1 MRCACWKFPPSCVA
15 PSWCLSGQQH
25 LTVQTMQGTGLQL
38 ATTAGQPTLQVDQ
51 TLTLELPSQPG
62 EKKRRMACT
71 CPNCKD
77 ADKRCVCC
85 SCLCLRGVFFLIQ
98 FFSLRVLRVLV
109 SGLGRWGR
117 GNTSATSPDVRRP
130 SGKRRCSERTCAC
143 TPASGP
149 SSAAGFSAANAS
161 RAATSCSDTPGR
173 TQVRPPP
180 ERRRRWAFKTR

>member
-1 MRCACWKFPPSCVA
+1 MRAEHVNRDYFLDPLIGPLGFTTYEVIMNRSRVFSSHDSVTQIRARFYAGLITEALCALWLLEVAPLTSPDVSPPPT

-25 LTVQTMQGTGLQL
+25 LTVQTMPGTGLQL

-85 SCLCLRGVFFLIQ
+85 SCVCLCGVLSLDSYPSVSWSQARRGGEEETHLPRP
-98 FFSLRVLRVLV
+98 RV
-109 SGLGRWGR
+109 
-117 GNTSATSPDVRRP
+117 
-130 SGKRRCSERTCAC
+130 
-143 TPASGP
+143 
-149 SSAAGFSAANAS
+149 
-161 RAATSCSDTPGR
+161 
-173 TQVRPPP
+173 
-180 ERRRRWAFKTR
+180 